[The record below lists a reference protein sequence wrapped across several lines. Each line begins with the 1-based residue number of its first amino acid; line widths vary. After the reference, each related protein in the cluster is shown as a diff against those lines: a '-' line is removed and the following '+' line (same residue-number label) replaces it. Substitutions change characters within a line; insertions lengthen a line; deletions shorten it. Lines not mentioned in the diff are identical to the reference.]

1 MMTETQIKEKLQ
13 KQLKPSRFEHTLGV
27 EDSAVFLCR
36 KYYSKDDAKLEK
48 VRLAALLHDC
58 AKNYSAEALLRAA
71 EDNQLELDS
80 VCKNTPELLH
90 GPVGA
95 VLAKKEYGIE
105 DDDILNAIR
114 YHTTGRPG
122 MSFFEKIIYLAD
134 YIEPGRT
141 YPGADALRKLAESD
155 FDEAIIA
162 ALSNTIVFV
171 AQNGGLIHP
180 DTVLTRNEYLLRKQ
194 QKKCKINL

>member
-1 MMTETQIKEKLQ
+1 MTETQIKERLQ
-13 KQLKPSRFEHTLGV
+13 KILKPSRYEHTLGV
-27 EDSAVFLCR
+27 VTSAVFLTQ
-36 KYYSKDDAKLEK
+36 KYYSKDESVLEK
-48 VRLAALLHDC
+48 IRLAALLHDC

-71 EDNQLELDS
+71 EDNQLELDA
-80 VCKNTPELLH
+80 VCKSTPELLH

-95 VLAKKEYGIE
+95 VLAEKDYGISDE
-105 DDDILNAIR
+105 DILNAIR

-122 MSFFEKIIYLAD
+122 MSFLEKIIYLAD

-141 YPGADALRKLAESD
+141 YPGAEALRKLAESD
-155 FDEAIIA
+155 FDEAIIE
-162 ALSNTIVFV
+162 ALSNTIMFV

-194 QKKCKINL
+194 QKKCKINQ